1 MEKLGFK
8 GAHKKAVVK
17 VNSRKLWKTHLGT
30 HSGENSL
37 PVAGVPGLGLQWLLA
52 GGKLPTGEQP
62 TSASFCLLGD
72 FQV

>member
-8 GAHKKAVVK
+8 GAHKKAVLK
-17 VNSRKLWKTHLGT
+17 VNSRKHLKTNFET

-37 PVAGVPGLGLQWLLA
+37 PVAGAPGLGLQWLLA